1 MSDEKQETM
10 DDIVRE
16 MRNLGKLDEKSTDKI
31 PRSLMGLGLRTYADR
46 IEAAWKREKAE
57 VEASALAAGGI
68 VEASR
73 HKQVGNSVAMRSVLV
88 NIATEMI
95 GLIET
100 QNNGRARFQP
110 QAVLDEIKQ
119 VIPELEGV

>member
-1 MSDEKQETM
+1 MSDEKQETR
-10 DDIVRE
+10 DDIIAE

-31 PRSLMGLGLRTYADR
+31 PRSLMGLGLRTLADR
-46 IEAAWKREKAE
+46 LEAAAKRERNN
-57 VEASALAAGGI
+57 AA
-68 VEASR
+68 
-73 HKQVGNSVAMRSVLV
+73 AMRTVLV

-100 QNNGRARFQP
+100 PKNRHARFQP